1 MCFPLG
7 TVQEGSYMLTALLY
21 MNLIVSAVSALA
33 GVIALI
39 RPAAWSAS
47 NHVERGEM
55 FYARMY
61 AARAIPFG
69 VIAGILP
76 FLATWPT
83 VAWVIFTAAVIQIA
97 DVVIALSKKDLR
109 MTIGA
114 SFAAA
119 VYILCG
125 FAIR

>member
-1 MCFPLG
+1 MP
-7 TVQEGSYMLTALLY
+7 TAFLY
-21 MNLIVSAVSALA
+21 MNLVVSAVSAVA
-33 GVIALI
+33 GVIAFI
-39 RPAAWSAS
+39 RPAAWSGS
-47 NHVERGEM
+47 NHVERGET

-76 FLATWPT
+76 FLAAGPA
-83 VAWVIFTAAVIQIA
+83 VAWIIFTAAVIQIA

-114 SFAAA
+114 SLAAA

-125 FAIR
+125 LSMFRLAIR

>member
-1 MCFPLG
+1 
-7 TVQEGSYMLTALLY
+7 MLTVLLY
-21 MNLIVSAVSALA
+21 MNLVVSAVSAVA
-33 GVIALI
+33 GMIALM
-39 RPAAWSAS
+39 RPAAWSGS
-47 NHVERGEM
+47 DHVERGET

-61 AARAIPFG
+61 AARAIPVG

-76 FLATWPT
+76 FLARGST